1 MRLTHIVILFFIVTI
16 VRGQRLTHDFQNTS
30 LSEALIWI
38 DNAQDCYKLNFIFN
52 ELEDFTVTTQ
62 LKDTKVRDAVRQVC
76 GFYPMHITY
85 DKHDIYIECIQK
97 SETKLTGHITNERDR
112 PVVYASIMLFSPGD
126 STYLTCGV
134 SNEAGDF
141 VIPCSVSRVIARISC
156 IGYKTIEETYH
167 VGDVGNIRM
176 MTDKYVL
183 QDVTVQGSKVT
194 HYPDKD
200 VWTITDEMRLNTVDV
215 YDILEKLPGLYIDK
229 VDRKMLYKGK
239 ENVVVIVD
247 GKEKDISY
255 IGNLHNMRFR
265 QIEVYEQSHPRYPN
279 ADVVINIITKE
290 RWSGFDFSDNANTRL
305 LPSACYGSLFSTV
318 SNGFYYTYTRPKYD
332 FSTSFW
338 YSHYNR
344 KYDEDIS
351 YSLANQFYY
360 QSVDDGQPD
369 ISRYSNSYEGWAD
382 FDYKLNEN
390 HSVSAKYSY
399 AQNHFNQW
407 GNTIYNKN
415 GVLTDRTTRD
425 KNGSRQHTATLF
437 YRGKT
442 ETWTIYSDLGID
454 LYDDDVLYM
463 QSESTGFLTSSKY
476 HNTRKIASASLNLSK
491 KINRNHAINLYLSG
505 FYRHYKG
512 EREDNSQR
520 QSSKNSYF
528 NTHVSYQYR
537 IGKRFSGNVGVSFVN
552 YHISAEGNHTNQT
565 AFSGVG
571 KARYQVGKK
580 TDIMLNLSTSINTP
594 GYQQTL
600 PFVTRKDSMIY
611 TLGNPSLKTETSNKL
626 TTYINHGLFYVTGSF
641 QYSGNKMSSVY
652 LWDTDGIV
660 QTSRNIRDAE
670 WDIGCGF
677 GPVTSKNKHF
687 SGRASI
693 YRAGGHLWLDD
704 VSNTYSYWRVISDV
718 SYNATTWGVQ
728 FQYSSQPRFQ
738 PVLQGISKGISDWWQ
753 LSAWKYF
760 MDRRLMLRFSYQLP
774 IRWAIGRNSYNSIS
788 TPFYEYSRVSNQ
800 YNDYRNSFYITIR
813 YLIAKGHQVNKQDN
827 NQINKGMVNEIGHQ

>member
-1 MRLTHIVILFFIVTI
+1 MRLTHIFILFFIATI

-38 DNAQDCYKLNFIFN
+38 DNAQDRYKLNFIFN

-62 LKDTKVRDAVRQVC
+62 LKDIKVRDAVRQVC

-97 SETKLTGHITNERDR
+97 SDTKLTGHITNEKDK
-112 PVVYASIMLFSPGD
+112 PIAYASVILLSLSD

-141 VIPCSVSRVIARISC
+141 VIPCSVSKVIARISC
-156 IGYKTIEETYH
+156 IGYKTIEETYD

-176 MTDKYVL
+176 ITDKYML
-183 QDVTVQGSKVT
+183 KDVTVQGSKVT

-200 VWTITDEMRLNTVDV
+200 VWTITDEMRMNTVDV

-229 VDRKMLYKGK
+229 VDRKMLYKGR

-265 QIEVYEQSHPRYPN
+265 QIEIYEQSHPRFPN

-305 LPSACYGSLFSTV
+305 LPSARYGSLFSTV
-318 SNGFYYTYTRPKYD
+318 RNGFYYTYTRPKCD

-338 YSHYNR
+338 YNHYNR
-344 KYDEDIS
+344 KYNEDIS
-351 YSLANQFYY
+351 YSLANQYHY
-360 QSVDDGQPD
+360 QSVDDDQPD
-369 ISRYSNSYEGWAD
+369 KSRYSNDYNCWAD

-390 HSVSAKYSY
+390 HSVSVKYSY
-399 AQNHFNQW
+399 TQNHYNQW

-415 GVLTDRTTRD
+415 GVLAERETKD
-425 KNGSRQHTATLF
+425 KDGSRGHTATMF
-437 YRGKT
+437 YRGSTK
-442 ETWTIYSDLGID
+442 TWTIYSDLGID

-476 HNTRKIASASLNLSK
+476 HNKRKIASASLNLSK
-491 KINRNHAINLYLSG
+491 KINRNHSVSLYLSG
-505 FYRHYKG
+505 FYRHYEG
-512 EREDNSQR
+512 ESEDDSQK
-520 QSSKNSYF
+520 QSSNNSYL
-528 NTHVSYQYR
+528 NTHASYQYR
-537 IGKRFSGNVGVSFVN
+537 IGQRYSGNVGVSFVN

-565 AFSGVG
+565 AFSGVAR
-571 KARYQVGKK
+571 ARYQFDKK
-580 TDIMLNLSTSINTP
+580 TDITLNLSTSINTP

-600 PFVTRKDSMIY
+600 PFMTRKDSMIY

-626 TTYINHGLFYVTGSF
+626 TAYINHGLFYVIGSF
-641 QYSGNKMSSVY
+641 QYSGNKISSVF
-652 LWDTDGIV
+652 LWDTDGII
-660 QTSRNIRDAE
+660 QTSQNIRDAE
-670 WDIGCGF
+670 WEIGCGF
-677 GPVTSKNKHF
+677 GPVTSKNKRF
-687 SGRASI
+687 SGRASL
-693 YRAGGHLWLDD
+693 YRVGGHLWQDD
-704 VSNTYSYWRVISDV
+704 ISNTYYYWRVISDV

-728 FQYSSQPRFQ
+728 FQYSSQPRYQ
-738 PVLQGISKGISDWWQ
+738 PVLQGISKGLSDWWQ

-760 MDRRLMLRFSYQLP
+760 MDRRLMLRLSYQLP
-774 IRWAIGRNSYNSIS
+774 VRWGIGRNSYNSIS
-788 TPFYEYSRVSNQ
+788 TPFYEYSRVINQ
-800 YNDYRNSFYITIR
+800 YNDYRNSFFITVR
-813 YLIAKGHQVNKQDN
+813 YLIAKGHQVNKQNN
-827 NQINKGMVNEIGHQ
+827 NQINKGMVNEIDHQ